1 MKYFMA
7 LYQMPVAGLEGWMEK
22 PEAERKEAEDQM
34 KGEWDAWLGE
44 HANAVQNT
52 VALGKTKS
60 VSAAGV
66 ADTKN
71 GFMLSSY
78 VAAESLE
85 AAAELFK
92 DHPHLKLP
100 GATVEILETRPL

>member
-7 LYQMPVAGLEGWMEK
+7 LYQMPVEGLADWMKK
-22 PEAERKEAEDQM
+22 PESERKEAEEKM
-34 KGEWDAWLGE
+34 KAEWDAWLGA
-44 HANAVQNT
+44 HASAVQNT

-92 DHPHLKLP
+92 DHPHLQIP
-100 GATVEILETRPL
+100 GATVEILETRPM